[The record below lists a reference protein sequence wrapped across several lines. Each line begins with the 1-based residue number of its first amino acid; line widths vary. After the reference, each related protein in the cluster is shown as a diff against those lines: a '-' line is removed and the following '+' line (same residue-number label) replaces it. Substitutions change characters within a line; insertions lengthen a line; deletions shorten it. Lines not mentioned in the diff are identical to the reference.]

1 MAERLP
7 RAFGDYVLERRLGV
21 GGMAETFVARRG
33 ATRQHVCVK
42 RVLPAFSS
50 DRDFVQ
56 QFEREARLAG
66 RLRHSNVV
74 GVVDFGAV
82 DGELFLALELI
93 EGVDLRALLMSQPQ
107 RRLRQDVAALIA
119 LDLAYALEYAH
130 GEQVVHRDVTPSNVL
145 LSVRGEVKLADFGVA
160 KALTTTTLP
169 TASGFLKGKVPY
181 MAPEQMK
188 GGAIDGRTDVFSLG
202 VTLFEMLAGRRPFVG
217 AHDVEVMMRVL
228 AGERPRL
235 SELVPGTAL
244 EPLTD
249 AALAVEHTR
258 RPTTSDLVQAL
269 APLVG
274 SEARP
279 ELARLVRVAFGT
291 DVPLGERDTA
301 FAPALLA
308 DRREGDSALR
318 PDGIVPSTIV
328 SRGVPIGPSSSPP
341 VSGDLHATVPQRPGS
356 LDTVAGSVAMGD
368 SPLGATAAARP
379 GLLMGVG
386 DPASSGLVGGGVVGS
401 GFVGSAAVAIAPSL
415 ETDPASSSG
424 VQPRAERFADVT
436 DPTAPLRAPAMVD
449 EPTLPTTPSFGV
461 FGKDPLHRAKPGGAS
476 PETPSRTVI
485 ISITIVVGLGALLAF
500 LLFRG
505 ETEASSFAAA
515 TPIAVERTGPVT
527 PETGSETT
535 PLENTPTIVESD
547 LAATERTI
555 PLTETSAMTRRGDR
569 PVTNGTMAT
578 TETTEMATTEMATT
592 EMAESTPMTPETTT
606 EMTSEMTPVVA
617 PTNPNP
623 TAEATD
629 RRGRVRVSLVPWGE
643 VWVGERYM
651 GRAPVDLD
659 LPVGNHSI
667 RIGMG
672 RPMRT
677 ERIRV
682 SEGRRDLE
690 FVFAEE

>member
-119 LDLAYALEYAH
+119 LELAYALEYAH

-160 KALTTTTLP
+160 KALTTSTLP

-249 AALAVEHTR
+249 AALAVEHAR

-279 ELARLVRVAFGT
+279 ELARLVRAAFGV
-291 DVPLGERDTA
+291 DGLGERDTA
-301 FAPALLA
+301 FAPALMVER
-308 DRREGDSALR
+308 DGDSAGTLR

-328 SRGVPIGPSSSPP
+328 SRGVPVGPSSSPP
-341 VSGDLHATVPQRPGS
+341 VSGDLHATVPQRPAS
-356 LDTVAGSVAMGD
+356 LDTIAGSMAMGD

-379 GLLMGVG
+379 GLLMGVS
-386 DPASSGLVGGGVVGS
+386 DPVSGSGVVGS

-415 ETDPASSSG
+415 EPDPASSSG
-424 VQPRAERFADVT
+424 VQPRAERFAEVT

-449 EPTLPTTPSFGV
+449 EPMLPTT
-461 FGKDPLHRAKPGGAS
+461 
-476 PETPSRTVI
+476 TPSRTVI
-485 ISITIVVGLGALLAF
+485 LGITIVVGLGALLAF

-505 ETEASSFAAA
+505 ETETSSLAAA
-515 TPIAVERTGPVT
+515 TPIAVEQTGPVT
-527 PETGSETT
+527 PETEADPTT
-535 PLENTPTIVESD
+535 SMASTSPIVPTTESGLPPTNPPTNTST
-547 LAATERTI
+547 RT
-555 PLTETSAMTRRGDR
+555 PRGDR
-569 PVTNGTMAT
+569 PAT
-578 TETTEMATTEMATT
+578 TRVATEMAATEMADTAMTEVATTEMATT
-592 EMAESTPMTPETTT
+592 ERATTESTAMTPETTT
-606 EMTSEMTPVVA
+606 EMTPVVA
-617 PTNPNP
+617 PTHPNP
-623 TAEATD
+623 TTEAAD

-682 SEGRRDLE
+682 TEGRRDLE